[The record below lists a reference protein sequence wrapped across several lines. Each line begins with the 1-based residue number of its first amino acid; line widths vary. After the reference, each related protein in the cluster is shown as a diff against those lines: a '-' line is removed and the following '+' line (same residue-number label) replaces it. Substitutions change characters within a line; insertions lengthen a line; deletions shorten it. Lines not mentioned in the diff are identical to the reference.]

1 MRLSVKRQANV
12 QSGIALIMVMMVI
25 TVLGLLAFGFAK
37 SMSVET
43 KLARNATFD
52 SETEWLGRS
61 GVEFARYFLGQHMTV
76 PNEGSYDALNQKW
89 AGGPMGTND
98 ILANLS
104 LEDNHL
110 GAGTFSVKIIDL
122 ERFYNINLADDVAL
136 RLAMDV
142 VGVDPTE
149 ASTVVDSIL
158 DWRDTDDNTGLSGA
172 ESDYYMSLSPPYMA
186 KNGPIDDIEELLRI
200 KGVTPEMF
208 YGPSGPDGTN
218 LDGALPSGGTL
229 STPANNN
236 LFARN
241 TTTSKTGNN
250 KASMNNFSNNRQVVT
265 PPAGLRDL
273 FTPISARVIN
283 VNTASVNV
291 LRLIPGLDENI
302 AQSIIQTR
310 AGPDGVDGTEDDT
323 PFKSV
328 GELASVPGFSA
339 QGISNLGRLLS
350 TRSATFKVT
359 VTIDINNRKRDLIAI
374 LRRNDQRDVRILM
387 TYWK

>member
-1 MRLSVKRQANV
+1 MRLSVKRQANE
-12 QSGIALIMVMMVI
+12 QSGIALIMVLMVI

-37 SMSVET
+37 TMAVET

-61 GVEFARYFLGQHMTV
+61 GVEFARYFLGQHMTI
-76 PNEGSYDALNQKW
+76 PNEGNYDALNQKW

-104 LEDNHL
+104 LENNQL

-122 ERFYNINLADDVAL
+122 ERYYNINLADDVAL
-136 RLAMDV
+136 KLAMDV

-149 ASTVVDSIL
+149 SSTVVDSIL

-200 KGVTPEMF
+200 KGVTPEAF
-208 YGPSGPDGTN
+208 YGPNGASGTN
-218 LDGALPSGGTL
+218 GDMLPSGAVIA
-229 STPANNN
+229 PPVNNN
-236 LFARN
+236 FARN
-241 TTTSKTGNN
+241 TSTSKTGN
-250 KASMNNFSNNRQVVT
+250 KPSMNNFSNNRQVVT
-265 PPAGLRDL
+265 PTAGLRDL

-291 LRLIPGLDENI
+291 LRLIPGLDENV

-310 AGPDGVDGTEDDT
+310 AGPDGVEGTEDDT
-323 PFKSV
+323 PFRNV
-328 GELASVPGFSA
+328 GELSSVPGFSA
-339 QGISNLGRLLS
+339 QGISNLQRLLS
-350 TRSATFKVT
+350 TRSATFQVT
-359 VTIDINNRKRDLIAI
+359 VTIDINNKKKELVAI